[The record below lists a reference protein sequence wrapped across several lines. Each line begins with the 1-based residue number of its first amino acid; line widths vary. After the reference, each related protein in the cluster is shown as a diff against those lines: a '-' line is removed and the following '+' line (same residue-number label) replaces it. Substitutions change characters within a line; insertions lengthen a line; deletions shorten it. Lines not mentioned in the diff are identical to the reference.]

1 MLKDDISDANMV
13 VNELKSAVAT
23 KIAKYAVPDQIL
35 VSQLHL
41 RGIAS
46 LSLSFCFLQM
56 SSNVELLQARVS
68 FYPNI
73 KTAVCG
79 LDFPEWFS

>member
-1 MLKDDISDANMV
+1 MLKDDTRDTNAV

-35 VSQLHL
+35 VSQLPI

-46 LSLSFCFLQM
+46 LSLNLLCFPQM
-56 SSNVELLQARVS
+56 LSNGELLQA
-68 FYPNI
+68 
-73 KTAVCG
+73 
-79 LDFPEWFS
+79 

>member
-1 MLKDDISDANMV
+1 MLKDDISDANTV

-41 RGIAS
+41 RGMAS
-46 LSLSFCFLQM
+46 LFFKFLLST
-56 SSNVELLQARVS
+56 NVKQ
-68 FYPNI
+68 
-73 KTAVCG
+73 C
-79 LDFPEWFS
+79 